1 MRGQVL
7 AAAILAAMALLPAA
21 CSGGDE
27 AAQQAGDPEAPE
39 GITVS
44 DARLMLPPVSGN
56 PAAVY
61 FTIANSSGRD
71 AMIRTANVQGAGIAA
86 LHQTATW
93 NLQTDMQEVFQQ
105 PVPAGGSVAFEP
117 GGLHV
122 MANDL
127 ADTVAPGSTVQVTL
141 TFVGGDK
148 ISFPAE
154 VRAAGDER

>member
-1 MRGQVL
+1 
-7 AAAILAAMALLPAA
+7 MALLPIA
-21 CSGGDE
+21 CSGGQE
-27 AAQQAGDPEAPE
+27 AQEQAANPDAPE
-39 GITVS
+39 GLTVS
-44 DARLMLPPVSGN
+44 NARMMLAPVSGN

-61 FTIANSSGRD
+61 FDITNDSDRPV
-71 AMIRTANVQGAGIAA
+71 MIRSVSVEGAGTAA

-105 PVPAGGSVAFEP
+105 PVPAGETVSFEP

-122 MANDL
+122 MARDL
-127 ADTVAPGSTVQVTL
+127 SDPIVPGGTAEVTL
-141 TFVGGDK
+141 TLVGGDK